1 MRHLSVPKRQTQ
13 FFIDA
18 LKERD
23 WFPTGYRVLPDGECS
38 LVPIAESAPEKLSS
52 PFTEIPIVIEAQ
64 DPPSPK
70 DWIAHLPNYI
80 STSIIDEHKGI
91 WPNSQE
97 HYGDII
103 LFKIE
108 REIEQYAQ
116 QVALAKMD
124 HSLKT
129 RLILRDHGVS
139 GEYRV
144 RMLEPLAARSE
155 DGILNAEEISS
166 LPDEIKTRLTS
177 TRVSVKENGTSI
189 LLDPS
194 TAYYSSRLAGERERT
209 VFSAMELRNL
219 LSRPLSIADPYCG
232 VGPTVLQ
239 LLNQENLVGD
249 LLACDIN
256 PHAVELLMENIGDVS
271 EDWFIGVEDATTLEN
286 IAELVNRF
294 DLLLMNLPHETLAHL
309 PHLLP
314 LLKTSGPTT
323 VRGWAVVEEQ
333 NLQSFENQL
342 NETLSEHASL
352 NERVQPTIRRQY
364 NTTKVLVRFEA
375 RYGDSINHPR
385 HP

>member
-18 LKERD
+18 LKKMD
-23 WFPTGYRVLPDGECS
+23 WFPTGYRVLSDGECS
-38 LVPIAESAPEKLSS
+38 LVPIAESAPRELS
-52 PFTEIPIVIEAQ
+52 PQFTGIPIVIETQ

-70 DWIAHLPNYI
+70 TWIAHLPNYI
-80 STSIIDEHKGI
+80 STSVIDEYEGI

-97 HYGDII
+97 HYSDII

-124 HSLKT
+124 HSPKT

-139 GEYRV
+139 GEFRV

-155 DGILNAEEISS
+155 GAILNAEEIIS
-166 LPDEIKTRLTS
+166 LPEEIKARLTS
-177 TRVSVKENGTSI
+177 TRVSVKENGTTI

-209 VFSAMELRNL
+209 VSSAMELRNL

-232 VGPTVLQ
+232 VGPAVLQ
-239 LLNQENLVGD
+239 LLNQEHLVGD

-256 PHAVELLMENIGDVS
+256 PHAVGLLRENIGDIS
-271 EDWFIGVEDATTLEN
+271 ENWFIGVEDATTLGN
-286 IAELVNRF
+286 IAELLNRF
-294 DLLLMNLPHETLAHL
+294 DFVLMNLPHETLAHL

-314 LLKTSGPTT
+314 LLKTSNPTIL
-323 VRGWAVVEEQ
+323 RGWAVVEEQ
-333 NLQSFENQL
+333 NLLNFENEL
-342 NETLSEHASL
+342 NETLIQHAPL
-352 NERVQPTIRRQY
+352 VERVQASIRRQY
-364 NTTKVLVRFEA
+364 NATKVLVRFEA
-375 RYGDSINHPR
+375 RYGDW
-385 HP
+385 